1 MNVFQFSIICKRTN
15 NANNA
20 TYYVKLGKKR
30 RESSKRNYYII
41 SPRVIIKA
49 IISNI
54 ISRPHCRNTDN
65 IILKFHEDT
74 FVRHEFCKTS
84 LQTNLTVEHEN
95 KTRRFMHTINS
106 SKQREAISVWYRIE
120 PAWQIHV
127 YTCSPTVQRDY

>member
-1 MNVFQFSIICKRTN
+1 MNVHNEK
-15 NANNA
+15 
-20 TYYVKLGKKR
+20 
-30 RESSKRNYYII
+30 ESHSTVRFENFI
-41 SPRVIIKA
+41 SVELFAQYSYKPKSVIY
-49 IISNI
+49 NI

-106 SKQREAISVWYRIE
+106 SKQREAISV
-120 PAWQIHV
+120 
-127 YTCSPTVQRDY
+127 